1 MNRSPKVVISGG
13 GTGGHI
19 FPAISIAQEIN
30 KRYPQ
35 AWIQFIGANN
45 RMEMSKIP
53 ESGFPIIGINIAG
66 FQRKSILKNL
76 SLPIKILLSLF
87 KVYRLLKKWKPDAV
101 VGTGGYVSGPSLFAA
116 QKLSIPTLIQEQNSF
131 AGLTNRLVSRKAN
144 AICVA
149 YPEMEK
155 FFPAKKVK
163 LTGNPIRSDISKI
176 SLIGRNRKHS
186 DKAKKNL
193 GFDST
198 LPLVLVLGGSQGA
211 KAINDCVEL
220 NINSWNKQN
229 IQILWQC
236 GSLYFQDLSQK
247 VFETKYLKIKPFL
260 NEMDK
265 AYLAS
270 DIIISRAGAGS
281 ISEICCTGSAS
292 ILIPSPNVAEDH
304 QTKNAQN
311 LADRDAAIY
320 IDEANAKDQ
329 IGQLVIN
336 LIGDED
342 NLEQLRNNALKI
354 SQPYAAQ
361 EIVNQLE
368 KCWSWKK

>member
-1 MNRSPKVVISGG
+1 M
-13 GTGGHI
+13 
-19 FPAISIAQEIN
+19 
-30 KRYPQ
+30 
-35 AWIQFIGANN
+35 
-45 RMEMSKIP
+45 
-53 ESGFPIIGINIAG
+53 
-66 FQRKSILKNL
+66 
-76 SLPIKILLSLF
+76 
-87 KVYRLLKKWKPDAV
+87 
-101 VGTGGYVSGPSLFAA
+101 
-116 QKLSIPTLIQEQNSF
+116 
-131 AGLTNRLVSRKAN
+131 VSRKAN